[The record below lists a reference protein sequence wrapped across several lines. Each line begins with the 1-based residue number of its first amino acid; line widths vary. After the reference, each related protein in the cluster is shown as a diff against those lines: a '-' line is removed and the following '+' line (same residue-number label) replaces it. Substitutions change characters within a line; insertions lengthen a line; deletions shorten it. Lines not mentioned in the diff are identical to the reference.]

1 MNKTMMIM
9 IIGAVVIGMAVSAS
23 AEEEILPR
31 PVSEEIPVDS
41 DDLVI
46 APNPD
51 EEPLI
56 IAPNPDETISHDAD
70 EGERGLE
77 EPVIAPYS
85 DDTIDIMEDG
95 ESNELIDTAGTY
107 TAVGKE
113 SQTSSITIG
122 AQAAVIIGAVFVL
135 LVALVIYKRKN

>member
-1 MNKTMMIM
+1 MNKTMMII

-46 APNPD
+46 APNPG
-51 EEPLI
+51 
-56 IAPNPDETISHDAD
+56 ETISHDAD

-77 EPVIAPYS
+77 RPVIAPYS

-107 TAVGKE
+107 AAVGKE

>member
-9 IIGAVVIGMAVSAS
+9 IIGAFVIGIAVSAS

-31 PVSEEIPVDS
+31 PVIEEITVDS

-56 IAPNPDETISHDAD
+56 IAPTPDETISHDAD
-70 EGERGLE
+70 EGERDLE
-77 EPVIAPYS
+77 EPMIAPYS
-85 DDTIDIMEDG
+85 EQDIIEDD
-95 ESNELIDTAGTY
+95 ESNEIIDATGTY
-107 TAVGKE
+107 AAVGKE

-122 AQAAVIIGAVFVL
+122 AQAAVIIGAAFVF
-135 LVALVIYKRKN
+135 LVALVIYKRKR

>member
-1 MNKTMMIM
+1 MIV
-9 IIGAVVIGMAVSAS
+9 GAVVIGMAVSAS
-23 AEEEILPR
+23 AEEETLPR

-70 EGERGLE
+70 EGQRGLE
-77 EPVIAPYS
+77 EPVIAPNS
-85 DDTIDIMEDG
+85 DDMIDIMEDG
-95 ESNELIDTAGTY
+95 ESSEVFDTAGTY
-107 TAVGKE
+107 AAVAKD
-113 SQTSSITIG
+113 SQTSSVTIG
-122 AQAAVIIGAVFVL
+122 AQAVIIGAVFVL
-135 LVALVIYKRKN
+135 IAALVIYKRKN

>member
-1 MNKTMMIM
+1 MNKTMMII
-9 IIGAVVIGMAVSAS
+9 IIGAVVIGMAVSAL

-85 DDTIDIMEDG
+85 EPDILEDG

-107 TAVGKE
+107 AAVGKE

-122 AQAAVIIGAVFVL
+122 AQGAVIIGAVFVL
-135 LVALVIYKRKN
+135 LVALVIYKRKK

>member
-1 MNKTMMIM
+1 MIM

-85 DDTIDIMEDG
+85 EPDILEDG
-95 ESNELIDTAGTY
+95 ESNKLIDTAGTY
-107 TAVGKE
+107 AAVGKE

>member
-1 MNKTMMIM
+1 MIL
-9 IIGAVVIGMAVSAS
+9 GAVVIGIAVSAS
-23 AEEEILPR
+23 AEEETLPR
-31 PVSEEIPVDS
+31 PEREEIPVDS

-77 EPVIAPYS
+77 EPLIAPNSS
-85 DDTIDIMEDG
+85 DMIDIMEDG
-95 ESNELIDTAGTY
+95 ESSEIVDTAGKY
-107 TAVGKE
+107 GAVAE
-113 SQTSSITIG
+113 DSQTSSAAIG
-122 AQAAVIIGAVFVL
+122 AQAVIIGAVFVL
-135 LVALVIYKRKN
+135 IAALVIYKKKK

>member
-41 DDLVI
+41 DGLVI
-46 APNPD
+46 IPNPD

-56 IAPNPDETISHDAD
+56 IAPNPYETISHDAD
-70 EGERGLE
+70 EGERGLG

-85 DDTIDIMEDG
+85 DPDILEDG
-95 ESNELIDTAGTY
+95 ESNELIDTVGTY
-107 TAVGKE
+107 AAVEKE
-113 SQTSSITIG
+113 SQTSGITIG
-122 AQAAVIIGAVFVL
+122 AQAVVIIGAVFGL